1 MSFKD
6 KPKAAKFRKIESFFN
21 KPAVEATNASNSRS
35 AAANVESAAIIER
48 ALQVRDQTSAESEQ
62 NDLGEEE
69 NEAED
74 HDTQENQTDVEEDES
89 EDDANCA
96 RESDFSQS
104 SFSMYRGF
112 RMIIGSIVLKAGGSR
127 VLSTYTKKLPGSRK
141 KLMAKF
147 GKNSERGV

>member
-1 MSFKD
+1 M
-6 KPKAAKFRKIESFFN
+6 
-21 KPAVEATNASNSRS
+21 
-35 AAANVESAAIIER
+35 ESAAIIER

-89 EDDANCA
+89 EDAYCA

-104 SFSMYRGF
+104 SFLMYRGF
-112 RMIIGSIVLKAGGSR
+112 RMNIGSIVLKAGGSR
-127 VLSTYTKKLPGSRK
+127 VLPTL
-141 KLMAKF
+141 
-147 GKNSERGV
+147 E

>member
-6 KPKAAKFRKIESFFN
+6 KPKAAKFRKIESVFN

-62 NDLGEEE
+62 NDLGEEK

-89 EDDANCA
+89 EDANCA

-112 RMIIGSIVLKAGGSR
+112 RVNIGSIVLKAGGSR
-127 VLSTYTKKLPGSRK
+127 V
-141 KLMAKF
+141 
-147 GKNSERGV
+147 

>member
-35 AAANVESAAIIER
+35 AVAYVESAAIIER

-62 NDLGEEE
+62 NDLDEEE

-74 HDTQENQTDVEEDES
+74 HDTQENQT
-89 EDDANCA
+89 DANCA

-112 RMIIGSIVLKAGGSR
+112 RMNIGSIVLKAGGSR

-141 KLMAKF
+141 RLMAKF
-147 GKNSERGV
+147 G